1 MIEKQISYFVTFFVI
16 SGTNNQNLTLPTYD
30 KLRYTYTGLLLNF
43 KIFTSFSY
51 KISLIKCL
59 IDRFKICNNHNDI
72 ESIKSN
78 ITKNVYLSFLIDKVI
93 EKYLN
98 YKFSSDQNQL
108 KDTCDVHYSK
118 SPYIRNLLQHIK
130 NQLRKLWK
138 GFCQENANIKL
149 VFTSF
154 KI

>member
-1 MIEKQISYFVTFFVI
+1 M
-16 SGTNNQNLTLPTYD
+16 
-30 KLRYTYTGLLLNF
+30 
-43 KIFTSFSY
+43 
-51 KISLIKCL
+51 

-118 SPYIRNLLQHIK
+118 SPYIGNLLQHIK

-138 GFCQENANIKL
+138 EFCQENVNIKL

>member
-118 SPYIRNLLQHIK
+118 SPYIGNLLQHIK
-130 NQLRKLWK
+130 NQLWK